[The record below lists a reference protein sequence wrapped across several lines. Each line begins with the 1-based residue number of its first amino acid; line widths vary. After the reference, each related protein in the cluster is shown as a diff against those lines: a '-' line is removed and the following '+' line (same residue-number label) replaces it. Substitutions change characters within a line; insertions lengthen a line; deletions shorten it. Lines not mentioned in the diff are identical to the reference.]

1 MSFALTE
8 LDRRLSNLIRFGTI
22 AQADY
27 ASAKVRVKVAGPL
40 DTPVLTDW
48 LPWMTQR
55 AGGDISWHA
64 PEVGE
69 QVVILSPSGELNQ
82 GVVLTGLF
90 QTAHPQPVNTP
101 EKQHTLYK
109 DGAVIEYD
117 RQAHHLKAVLP
128 TGATVEL
135 ISTGGVA
142 ITGDVTVT
150 GNINASGEITDHT
163 RSMQGDRNI
172 YNGHTHSDPQSGS
185 VAATGQTQ

>member
-1 MSFALTE
+1 MSFDLTE

-27 ASAKVRVKVAGPL
+27 ATAKVRVKAG
-40 DTPVLTDW
+40 DILTDW

-82 GVVLTGLF
+82 GVVMAGLF

-109 DGAVIEYD
+109 DGAVFEYD

-128 TGATVEL
+128 AGATVEL
-135 ISTGGVA
+135 IADGGIA
-142 ITGDVTVT
+142 ITGDITLT
-150 GNINASGEITDHT
+150 GTLTASVDVIANGISLHNHKHGGVSVGSAKTDV
-163 RSMQGDRNI
+163 
-172 YNGHTHSDPQSGS
+172 P
-185 VAATGQTQ
+185 V